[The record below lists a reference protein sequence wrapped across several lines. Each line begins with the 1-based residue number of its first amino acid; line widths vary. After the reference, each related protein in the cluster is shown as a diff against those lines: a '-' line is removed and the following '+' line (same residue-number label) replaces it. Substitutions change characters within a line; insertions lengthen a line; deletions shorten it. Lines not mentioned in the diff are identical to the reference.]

1 MQSTTRGFTLIEL
14 ILYFAI
20 VGIVLFSILE
30 FSLTALQNDEH
41 YAALSNQ
48 RQTASRVLN
57 TIDFLVRNADGLVED
72 TSGNDCF
79 STTTVLLYFATS
91 SSDFLP
97 PGCMGQYA
105 AGAVGIR
112 AGSASTTEGIMLT
125 CYQDYPSNGKPANC
139 SADIPSDAQFRL
151 NLVDTNFYLVGAED
165 LRFNTTTLGSRQGIE
180 TIVKIGYKGSGLSFK
195 LGTTTVSSTQAF
207 RNNF

>member
-91 SSDFLP
+91 SSDTMYSLS
-97 PGCMGQYA
+97 
-105 AGAVGIR
+105 R
-112 AGSASTTEGIMLT
+112 RSSSA
-125 CYQDYPSNGKPANC
+125 
-139 SADIPSDAQFRL
+139 R
-151 NLVDTNFYLVGAED
+151 
-165 LRFNTTTLGSRQGIE
+165 R
-180 TIVKIGYKGSGLSFK
+180 GSGELVVGWAGVMSAPEECARR
-195 LGTTTVSSTQAF
+195 G
-207 RNNF
+207 